1 MADVVAFYDTE
12 QVKIGEQGIAN
23 ELKITMYE
31 LMQKAGTAVFQ
42 ALVQSYPDAR
52 SLIIFVGK
60 GNNGGDGYVVAR
72 LALLAG
78 YRVQVYHHGDQDNL
92 TSDSHKAK
100 QDYLNVGGS
109 LLTYDDLDFQN
120 IDLVIDALLG
130 TGLNGDMY
138 PETCALIHKIN
149 HLNLP
154 IMSIDIPSGLCA
166 NTGFASKDVIKADI
180 TVCLI
185 AIKSGL
191 ITGSAREY
199 VGKLVLDDLGVNEP
213 FCKNAFA
220 KGILTYAKIKPR
232 KPTYHKGNSG
242 HSLVIGGDA
251 GMGGALL
258 LSSEACLRS
267 GAGLVASLTDTTN
280 VMPSLVRT
288 PEVMASDWQDQEMLS
303 QRLSWATALG
313 FGPGLGL
320 SSFAKHLFIQIS
332 QQTLPKVFDADALN
346 ILSLTP
352 NFDDLR
358 ILTPHPGEA
367 ARLLNCTIKDIEQ
380 DRYQAV
386 QKIQSKYGG
395 VVVLKGAGTVIYD
408 GKQFFVC
415 AIGNASMATG
425 GMGDVLTGVITSLLA
440 QGYNTTQAAVYG
452 VHIHSLAGDLAT
464 KTKPIGLIASDVI
477 AYLSNAV
484 YLSSNG

>member
-100 QDYLNVGGS
+100 QDYLNEGGS

-199 VGKLVLDDLGVNEP
+199 VGKLVLDDLGVKEF

-220 KGILTYAKIKPR
+220 KGTLTYAKIKPR

-288 PEVMASDWQDQEMLS
+288 PEVMASDWQNQEMLA

-320 SSFAKHLFIQIS
+320 SLFAKHLFIQIT

-386 QKIQSKYGG
+386 QKIQRKYGG

-408 GKQFFVC
+408 GEQFFVC

-452 VHIHSLAGDLAT
+452 VHIHSLAGDLAA

>member
-199 VGKLVLDDLGVNEP
+199 VGKLVLDDLGVKEF

-220 KGILTYAKIKPR
+220 KGTLTYAKIKPR

-288 PEVMASDWQDQEMLS
+288 PEVMASDWQNQEMLA

-320 SSFAKHLFIQIS
+320 SLFAKHLFIQIT

-386 QKIQSKYGG
+386 QKIQRKYGG

-408 GKQFFVC
+408 GEQFFVC

-452 VHIHSLAGDLAT
+452 VHIHSLAGDLAA

>member
-23 ELKITMYE
+23 TLKITMYE

-42 ALVQSYPDAR
+42 TLVQSYPDAR

-78 YRVQVYHHGDQDNL
+78 YGVQVHHHGDQNRL

-100 QDYLNVGGS
+100 QDYLNAGGS
-109 LLTYDDLDFQN
+109 LLAYDDLDFQN

-130 TGLNGDMY
+130 TGLNGDVY

-199 VGKLVLDDLGVNEP
+199 VGKLVLDDLGVKAL
-213 FCKNAFA
+213 FCKNTSA
-220 KGILTYAKIKPR
+220 KGTLTYAKIKPR

-267 GAGLVASLTDTTN
+267 GAGLVAS
-280 VMPSLVRT
+280 
-288 PEVMASDWQDQEMLS
+288 
-303 QRLSWATALG
+303 
-313 FGPGLGL
+313 
-320 SSFAKHLFIQIS
+320 
-332 QQTLPKVFDADALN
+332 
-346 ILSLTP
+346 
-352 NFDDLR
+352 
-358 ILTPHPGEA
+358 
-367 ARLLNCTIKDIEQ
+367 
-380 DRYQAV
+380 
-386 QKIQSKYGG
+386 
-395 VVVLKGAGTVIYD
+395 
-408 GKQFFVC
+408 
-415 AIGNASMATG
+415 
-425 GMGDVLTGVITSLLA
+425 
-440 QGYNTTQAAVYG
+440 
-452 VHIHSLAGDLAT
+452 
-464 KTKPIGLIASDVI
+464 
-477 AYLSNAV
+477 
-484 YLSSNG
+484 

>member
-60 GNNGGDGYVVAR
+60 SNNGGDGYVVAR

-100 QDYLNVGGS
+100 QDYLNEGGS

-199 VGKLVLDDLGVNEP
+199 VGKLVLDDLGVKEF

-220 KGILTYAKIKPR
+220 KGTLTYAKIKPR

-288 PEVMASDWQDQEMLS
+288 PEVMASDWQNQEMLA

-313 FGPGLGL
+313 FGSGLGL
-320 SSFAKHLFIQIS
+320 SLFAKHLFIQIT

-386 QKIQSKYGG
+386 QKIQRKYGG

-408 GKQFFVC
+408 GEQFFVC

-452 VHIHSLAGDLAT
+452 VHIHSLAGDLAA

>member
-199 VGKLVLDDLGVNEP
+199 VGKLVLDDLGVKEF

-220 KGILTYAKIKPR
+220 KGTLTYAKIKPR

-288 PEVMASDWQDQEMLS
+288 PEVMASDWQNQEMLS

-320 SSFAKHLFIQIS
+320 SLFAKHLFIQIT

-386 QKIQSKYGG
+386 QKIQRKYGG

-408 GKQFFVC
+408 GEQFFVC

-452 VHIHSLAGDLAT
+452 VHIHSLAGDLAA